1 MIVILFSLTPSPGN
15 WVLSKVM
22 LLPIVPIMM
31 ESLDVG
37 FLVGVLYGS

>member
-1 MIVILFSLTPSPGN
+1 MIVILSSLSPSPGN

-22 LLPIVPIMM
+22 LFSIAPIMM

-37 FLVGVLYGS
+37 YVEFLVALL